1 MAQTVAN
8 ANERPRVW
16 GLIVADPWLLLCAL
30 ALVAIGVVMVYSASS
45 SLAIKRH
52 GQSAYFLWRQ
62 LANVGLCL
70 PLMVFLA
77 YIDYDRLRRWAMP
90 IYFLVLAMLVLV
102 LIPGVGHTSG
112 GASRWLRP
120 GGFSIQPAELA
131 KPALVLCLAH
141 VLASNHDRIRKF
153 WRGFVFH
160 MALAMTLILPVL
172 LEPDLGMCIMLFA
185 ITFAMLF
192 VAGVRLSFLGGLVLA
207 AAPVVWVL
215 IVNFPYRFARVMAFL
230 DPWTYRQ
237 SSGFQVI
244 HSFLAF
250 GSGGLGGVGLGSST
264 QKLFYLPEPHTDF
277 IFSVIGE
284 ELGLWGVTLVLS
296 LFLALVWR
304 GVKISLSARDI
315 FGTFLAAGAT
325 AVIGIQAFVNAGV
338 VMGLLPTTGLTLPF
352 ISAGGSSMMTSFVC
366 VGLLLS
372 VAAHNKR
379 AA

>member
-1 MAQTVAN
+1 MAQAAAN
-8 ANERPRVW
+8 ANERPRAW
-16 GLIVADPWLLLCAL
+16 GLIVADPWLLLCVL

-70 PLMVFLA
+70 PLMIVLA

-112 GASRWLRP
+112 GAARWLRP

-141 VLASNHDRIRKF
+141 ALSLNHDRIRRF

-160 MALAMTLILPVL
+160 MALALALILPVL

-192 VAGVRLSFLGGLVLA
+192 VAGVRLSFLGGMVLA
-207 AAPVVWVL
+207 AAPVIWVL
-215 IVNFPYRFARVMAFL
+215 IVNFPYRFARVIAFL
-230 DPWTYRQ
+230 DPWRYRQ

-284 ELGLWGVTLVLS
+284 ELGLWGVTLVLG
-296 LFLALVWR
+296 LFLTLIWR
-304 GVKISLSARDI
+304 GVKISLAARDI

-352 ISAGGSSMMTSFVC
+352 ISAGGSSMMTSFTC